1 MDPDL
6 QSIANARRAAD
17 SAWEA
22 FLKFR
27 DYDVSDIDAI
37 VDAMARSIEPEAA
50 RLGAMAAEETG
61 YGNAPDKRIKNLF
74 NALSINDWLR
84 NIKTLGLL
92 WRDEVTKTAAF
103 GEPMGVVAA
112 LIPVTNP
119 TSTVIFKVL
128 SAVKAGNAIVCA
140 PHPRGVKCGAETV
153 AVMARAAEQV
163 GAPKNLVQCLE
174 SVTLA
179 GTGELMR
186 HRRTSVVLA
195 TGGPAMVRA
204 AYSSGKPTLAV
215 GAGNVPCYV
224 HASKAN
230 DLGEVAEMIITSKC
244 FDYGTAC
251 VAEQAVIADH
261 SISREL
267 MAEMKT
273 RGAYFCTRPESERLA
288 NVLFTDD
295 QIDPERVGQSPQALA
310 SYADFELPPNTRVLV
325 SEQSE
330 VGWQAPLSAEKLNPV
345 LAWYEARSEE
355 QGIQICVDIARFGG
369 WGHTSVVHSDN
380 PDIVARFSRLPTF
393 RILVNV
399 PALHG
404 GMGFATALEPSFMLG
419 TGTASGS
426 IVSDNV
432 TALHLINIK
441 RIAYGSRPWRDINE
455 IYGE

>member
-27 DYDVSDIDAI
+27 DYEPSDVDAI

-140 PHPRGVKCGAETV
+140 PHPRGVKCGVET
-153 AVMARAAEQV
+153 AAIMARAAEQV

-179 GTGELMR
+179 GTGELMH
-186 HRRTSVVLA
+186 HRRSA
-195 TGGPAMVRA
+195 SRQDYRGPAM
-204 AYSSGKPTLAV
+204 PHQFP
-215 GAGNVPCYV
+215 GAG
-224 HASKAN
+224 
-230 DLGEVAEMIITSKC
+230 
-244 FDYGTAC
+244 
-251 VAEQAVIADH
+251 
-261 SISREL
+261 
-267 MAEMKT
+267 
-273 RGAYFCTRPESERLA
+273 
-288 NVLFTDD
+288 
-295 QIDPERVGQSPQALA
+295 
-310 SYADFELPPNTRVLV
+310 
-325 SEQSE
+325 
-330 VGWQAPLSAEKLNPV
+330 
-345 LAWYEARSEE
+345 
-355 QGIQICVDIARFGG
+355 QG
-369 WGHTSVVHSDN
+369 
-380 PDIVARFSRLPTF
+380 
-393 RILVNV
+393 
-399 PALHG
+399 
-404 GMGFATALEPSFMLG
+404 
-419 TGTASGS
+419 
-426 IVSDNV
+426 
-432 TALHLINIK
+432 
-441 RIAYGSRPWRDINE
+441 Y
-455 IYGE
+455 